1 MDTGQL
7 LTGVFLSNRDDQ
19 SPTYRQLLFESFR
32 NSRSACCNTD
42 AIERGRF
49 RPPQRTVSTA
59 QIHLAEPGAVKIQPG
74 LLYQLRNPLDRKYL
88 QCHAGQHGRRITGSR
103 ANVEYALPALQCQSF
118 RHQRNNVGLRNRLA
132 MADGQRMV
140 CVSLDDQVVWH
151 EDLSWHLR
159 HHFKYPFVTYTA
171 PGNLVMNH

>member
-88 QCHAGQHGRRITGSR
+88 QCHAGQHRSEEHTSELQSR
-103 ANVEYALPALQCQSF
+103 EQIVC
-118 RHQRNNVGLRNRLA
+118 RL
-132 MADGQRMV
+132 
-140 CVSLDDQVVWH
+140 LL
-151 EDLSWHLR
+151 E
-159 HHFKYPFVTYTA
+159 KTNP
-171 PGNLVMNH
+171 